1 MLIKGEQV
9 SGQVRIGFP
18 SPQKEKIMF
27 EKITVYTA
35 KKIITMTES
44 MPAAS
49 AVAVADG
56 KIVSVGTLESLKPWL
71 DQYPHEIDET
81 FADKIIMPSLIDPH
95 VHPSLPAVLTQFP
108 FLAPDDWVLP
118 TGVFPGAKTPASYE
132 KQLKEL
138 VAEHPDWEIPFI
150 SWGYHQLWHGN
161 VRREQLDEWFPDH
174 PVILWHRSFHELI
187 VNSAAI
193 EWLEITEKQ
202 FENNENANWSEG
214 HFWETGAQVLLA
226 ISKMPTLLFAPD
238 RYKNGMKNFYKMM
251 QQAGITTV
259 LDMGVGVFGDPFG
272 EADLIRA
279 VSDET
284 GAPARIIL
292 TPIITDFLGRGISPE
307 DALKTCE
314 KWEAESTDRVIFD
327 RHFKLMMDG
336 AIYSGLSMYDFP
348 GYVDGHAG
356 QWMHPPET
364 SQKYA
369 EVFWKAG
376 YQLHA
381 HTNGDLSAAKLIE
394 ILRYLQD
401 IKPRFDHRFVLE
413 HYAYTNEDQLRQ
425 WQALGGA
432 ISTNPYYYYILSD
445 IFSDEWLGA
454 DRGGQMVRLGAL
466 ERKGIPFA
474 LHSDCPMAPLSPL
487 TLAWVASNRVT
498 INGKKHAPSE
508 KISLETALRA
518 ITIDAAWIMRKEDEI
533 GSIRAGK
540 RADFAILEQDPY
552 EVGAEGLK
560 DIEIWG
566 VVFEGEKY
574 PVEK

>member
-1 MLIKGEQV
+1 
-9 SGQVRIGFP
+9 
-18 SPQKEKIMF
+18 MF
-27 EKITVYTA
+27 KKITVFTA

-44 MPAAS
+44 MPTAE

-71 DQYPHEIDET
+71 AQYPHEIDDT
-81 FADKIIMPSLIDPH
+81 FAGKIIMPGLIDPH

-108 FLAPDDWVLP
+108 FLAPDDWYLP
-118 TGVFPGAKTPASYE
+118 TGEFPGAMTPSAYEAS
-132 KQLKEL
+132 LKKL
-138 VAEHPDWEIPFI
+138 VAAHPNWEIPFI
-150 SWGYHQLWHGN
+150 VWGYHQLWHGII
-161 VRREQLDEWFPDH
+161 RRDALDAWFPDK

-187 VNSAAI
+187 ANSAGLK
-193 EWLEITEKQ
+193 WLEVTAEQ
-202 FENNENANWSEG
+202 FKNNKDANWEEG

-226 ISKMPTLLFAPD
+226 VSKMPALLFAPA
-238 RYKNGMKNFYKMM
+238 RYKQGMKTFYKMM
-251 QQAGITTV
+251 HQAGITTV
-259 LDMGVGVFGDPFG
+259 LDMGVGIFGDPFG
-272 EADLIRA
+272 EAALIRD
-279 VSDET
+279 VSNET
-284 GAPARIIL
+284 QAPGRIIL

-307 DALKTCE
+307 EALKTCE
-314 KWEAESTDRVIFD
+314 KWETESTDRVQYD

-364 SQKYA
+364 TKEFA

-381 HTNGDLSAAKLIE
+381 HTNGDLSAAMLID
-394 ILRYLQD
+394 ILRHLQD
-401 IKPRFDHRFVLE
+401 VKPRFDHRFTLE
-413 HYAYTNEDQLRQ
+413 HYAYTNEDQVRQ
-425 WQALGGA
+425 WAALGGL

-454 DRGGQMVRLGAL
+454 DRGAQMVRLGML
-466 ERKGIPFA
+466 ERMGIPFT

-487 TLAWVASNRVT
+487 TLAWVAANRVT
-498 INGKKHAPSE
+498 INGNRHAPSE
-508 KISLETALRA
+508 KISLDAALRA

-560 DIEIWG
+560 DIPIWG
-566 VVFEGEKY
+566 VVFKGEAH
-574 PVEK
+574 PLEK

>member
-1 MLIKGEQV
+1 
-9 SGQVRIGFP
+9 
-18 SPQKEKIMF
+18 MF
-27 EKITVYTA
+27 EKITVFTA

-44 MPAAS
+44 MPTAE

-56 KIVSVGTLESLKPWL
+56 RIVSVGTLESLKPWL

-81 FADKIIMPSLIDPH
+81 FTDKIIMPSLIDPH

-108 FLAPDDWVLP
+108 FLAPDDWTLP
-118 TGVFPGAKTPASYE
+118 TGNFPGAKTPEAYE

-138 VAEHPDWEIPFI
+138 VAAHPSWEIPFI
-150 SWGYHQLWHGN
+150 SWGYHQLWHGII
-161 VRREQLDEWFPDH
+161 RREQLDEWFPEV

-187 VNSAAI
+187 ANSVALK
-193 EWLEITEKQ
+193 WLEVTEEQ

-214 HFWETGAQVLLA
+214 HFWETAAQVLLA
-226 ISKMPTLLFAPD
+226 VSKMPTLLFAPA
-238 RYKNGMKNFYKMM
+238 RYKDGMKIFYKMM
-251 QQAGITTV
+251 HHAGITTV
-259 LDMGVGVFGDPFG
+259 LDMGVGIFGDPFG

-284 GAPARIIL
+284 QAPGRIIL

-314 KWEAESTDRVIFD
+314 KWEAESTNRVQFD

-364 SQKYA
+364 SRKYA

-376 YQLHA
+376 YQIHA
-381 HTNGDLSAAKLIE
+381 HTNGDLSAAMLID

-401 IKPRFDHRFVLE
+401 VKPRVDHRTVLE
-413 HYAYTNEDQLRQ
+413 HFAYTTEDQNRQ
-425 WQALGGA
+425 WHALGGLV
-432 ISTNPYYYYILSD
+432 STNPYYQYILSD
-445 IFSDEWLGA
+445 VFSNEWLGN
-454 DRGGQMVRLGAL
+454 DRGSQMVRLGSL
-466 ERKGIPFA
+466 ERMGMPFA

-487 TLAWVASNRVT
+487 TLAWTAVNRVT
-498 INGKKHAPSE
+498 INGNLNNQVE
-508 KISLETALRA
+508 CISLHTALKA
-518 ITIDAAWIMRKEDEI
+518 ITVDAAWIMRKEDEI
-533 GSIRAGK
+533 GSIVAGK

-560 DIEIWG
+560 DIPIWG
-566 VVFEGEKY
+566 VVFEGEVY
-574 PVEK
+574 PVE